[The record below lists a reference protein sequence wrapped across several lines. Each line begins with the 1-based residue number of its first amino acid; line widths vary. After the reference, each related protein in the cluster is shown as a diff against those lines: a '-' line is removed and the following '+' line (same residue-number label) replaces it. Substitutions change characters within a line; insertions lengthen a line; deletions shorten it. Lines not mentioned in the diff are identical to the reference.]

1 MEVTVSL
8 YGELRKYL
16 QPGKGSPFTLGVA
29 PGMAVKDVL
38 DHMGV
43 PADFPVAVVVN
54 GVHRYRQWQLRDG
67 DVLSIFGMSA
77 FGQQREA

>member
-8 YGELRKYL
+8 YGELRRYL
-16 QPGKGSPFTLGVA
+16 QPGRDSTFPLGVG

-38 DHMGV
+38 DHLGI
-43 PADFPVAVVVN
+43 PGDYPVAVVVN
-54 GVHRYRQWQLRDG
+54 GVHRYRKWQLREN

-77 FGQQREA
+77 FGERQEE

>member
-1 MEVTVSL
+1 MEVTVSV

-16 QPGKGSPFTLGVA
+16 QPGKRSPFTLGVA

-38 DHMGV
+38 DHMGI
-43 PADFPVAVVVN
+43 PADFPLAVVVN

-77 FGQQREA
+77 FGQQREV

>member
-1 MEVTVSL
+1 
-8 YGELRKYL
+8 
-16 QPGKGSPFTLGVA
+16 
-29 PGMAVKDVL
+29 MAVKDVL